1 MNSRKQQSGK
11 PAFTI
16 IELLTV
22 MSIIVILIGLLVP
35 ALNRVRRYALTV
47 KQNAQFH
54 SIEAALELYRNENE
68 EYPDSNAVDDQGS
81 PYCGAMK
88 LAEAMMGVD
97 LLGYHPQSMFRANR
111 TNASGQVIYMPDI
124 VDPPGVDESLKARQ
138 GTYLQAE
145 KASAANIGD
154 LYLQSTGSPPAPRVG
169 SFNRYS
175 SVLCD
180 VYAKTRHAQTGVK
193 LGMPV
198 LYYRAEVAKNLHD
211 ANDVDNS
218 IYDYRDN
225 FDLIALGQ
233 PDNAG
238 LIHRLAVNN
247 GEQFYENTLNRQAIS
262 TGIDR
267 PVRSDSFILISAGW
281 DREYGTADDI
291 MNFEWKFRD

>member
-1 MNSRKQQSGK
+1 MKSVRQQTGK
-11 PAFTI
+11 KAFTI

-54 SIEAALELYRNENE
+54 SIEAALELYRNEYE
-68 EYPDSNAVDDQGS
+68 EYPDSNAVDDTGAA
-81 PYCGAMK
+81 YCGAMK

-97 LLGYHPQSMFRANR
+97 LLGYHPQSMFRADR
-111 TNASGQVIYMPDI
+111 TNASGQVIYLPNI
-124 VDPPGVDESLKARQ
+124 SDPPGVDGSLDARQ

-154 LYLQSTGSPPAPRVG
+154 LYLTSGSPPAPRVG
-169 SFNRYS
+169 PFSEFS

-180 VYAKTRHAQTGVK
+180 VYARTRHAETGVK

-198 LYYRAEVAKNLHD
+198 LYYKADTSKNLHD
-211 ANDVDNS
+211 ANDISNS
-218 IYDYRDN
+218 IYNYLDN
-225 FDLIALGQ
+225 HELVALGQ
-233 PDNAG
+233 PDNASQ
-238 LIHRLAVNN
+238 IHRLDVNN
-247 GEQFYENTLNRQAIS
+247 GRQFYENTVNRQVIS
-262 TGIDR
+262 TGIRR
-267 PVRSDSFILISAGW
+267 PVRADSFILISAGW

-291 MNFEWKFRD
+291 MNFEWKFRE